1 MEFYVYLEHSRYFFK
16 IHLFI
21 YSFIHFHSKESKKV
35 LVWILASPLTIN
47 ITLKHII
54 SSSSESVLLIY
65 KIDIIFHRS
74 LIKFKLYKIEWDD
87 IFIWKF
93 LLNSHC
99 MPGTVLSTRGP
110 QWSIESWSPTLQ
122 NLQFRGGHK
131 VWEVLHMWDYVSR
144 G

>member
-1 MEFYVYLEHSRYFFK
+1 MEFYVYLEHSRYFFLNSFV
-16 IHLFI
+16 HLFI
-21 YSFIHFHSKESKKV
+21 HSFSFKESKKV

-65 KIDIIFHRS
+65 KIDTIFHRS

-93 LLNSHC
+93 LLNSHR

-110 QWSIESWSPTLQ
+110 QWSIESWPPTLQ
-122 NLQFRGGHK
+122 NLQYRGGHK